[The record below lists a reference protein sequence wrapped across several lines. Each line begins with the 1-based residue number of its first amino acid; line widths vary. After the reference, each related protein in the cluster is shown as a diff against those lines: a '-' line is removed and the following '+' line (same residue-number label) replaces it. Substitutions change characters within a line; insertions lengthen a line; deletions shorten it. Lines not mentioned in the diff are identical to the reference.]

1 MSHTIYKQKIHRL
14 ISLYEYNYRRLCAL
28 VPALADAEGELML
41 RDDTHVRFSLQI
53 TEQCKYTTML
63 ALKHYFDHEDHVVDM
78 ELNIRVS
85 HDAAVAEVVS
95 YQHHGRLE
103 PVYEYPNAKMYHKD
117 EKYQHNRLLADW
129 LNLCA
134 DRQYVLIKPDSVLI

>member
-1 MSHTIYKQKIHRL
+1 MSHTIYKRKLHRL
-14 ISLYEYNYRRLCAL
+14 INLYEYNYRRLNVL
-28 VPALADAEGELML
+28 VPALRDAEGVLML
-41 RDDTHVRFSLQI
+41 RDDNHMHFSLHI
-53 TEQCKYTTML
+53 IDQCKYTTML
-63 ALKHYFDHEDHVVDM
+63 ALKHYFGNDHIVDM

-95 YQHHGRLE
+95 CQHHARLE
-103 PVYEYPNAKMYHKD
+103 PTYEYPNKKMYHKD

-134 DRQYVLIKPDSVLI
+134 DRQYVLIKADSLNV